1 MLLKNIGDTAGGTP
15 LAHGRVRAIWR
26 VGPNPRGASQSAF
39 MLSTMNAVRI
49 HGRGGLEFLKSED
62 APIPQLAAGDV
73 LVRVRRT
80 GKLQS
85 P

>member
-1 MLLKNIGDTAGGTP
+1 
-15 LAHGRVRAIWR
+15 
-26 VGPNPRGASQSAF
+26 

-49 HGRGGLEFLKSED
+49 HGRGGLEFLKSAD

-73 LVRVRRT
+73 LVRVHRT

-85 P
+85 A